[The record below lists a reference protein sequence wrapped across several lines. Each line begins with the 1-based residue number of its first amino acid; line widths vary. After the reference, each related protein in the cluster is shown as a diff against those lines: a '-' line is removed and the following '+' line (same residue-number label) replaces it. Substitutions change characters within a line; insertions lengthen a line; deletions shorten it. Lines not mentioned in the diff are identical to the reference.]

1 MKTADIKKVVE
12 LQGKIIKLKDRI
24 MKDVERHNT
33 MVMDEL
39 RPMLNEVQYNTIY
52 QVGDMLYKR
61 GKEFCQLDCDDY
73 GLGIKA
79 DGLATLRRIVVE
91 DKDAPSDDAESGSA
105 TPVSE

>member
-1 MKTADIKKVVE
+1 MKIADIKKVVE

-33 MVMDEL
+33 MVIDEL
-39 RPMLNEVQYNTIY
+39 RPLLDDVQYSTIY

-61 GKEFCQLDCDDY
+61 GKEFCQLNCEDY

-91 DKDAPSDDAESGSA
+91 NKDAPSDDKESGSSA
-105 TPVSE
+105 SLSK

>member
-24 MKDVERHNT
+24 MKDVEKHNE

-52 QVGDMLYKR
+52 QIGDMLYKR

-73 GLGIKA
+73 GLGVKA

-91 DKDAPSDDAESGSA
+91 NKDAPSDDTESGSSA
-105 TPVSE
+105 SISE

>member
-33 MVMDEL
+33 MVVDEL
-39 RPMLNEVQYNTIY
+39 RPMMEGVLPSTIY
-52 QVGDMLYKR
+52 QVGDMTYKR
-61 GKEFCQLDCDDY
+61 GRLFHQLDCQDY

-79 DGLATLRRIVVE
+79 EGLATLRRIIVE
-91 DKDAPSDDAESGSA
+91 DKNAPSDDTESGSS

>member
-1 MKTADIKKVVE
+1 MKTADIKKIVE

-33 MVMDEL
+33 MVMNEL
-39 RPMLNEVQYNTIY
+39 RPALEEVQYNTIY
-52 QVGDMLYKR
+52 QVSDMTYKR
-61 GKEFCQLDCDDY
+61 GKEFCQLNCDDY

-91 DKDAPSDDAESGSA
+91 TKDAPSDDTESEPSA
-105 TPVSE
+105 SLPE

>member
-1 MKTADIKKVVE
+1 MKTTDIKKVVE

-33 MVMDEL
+33 MVIDEL
-39 RPMLNEVQYNTIY
+39 RPMLEGVLPSTIY
-52 QVGDMLYKR
+52 QVGDMTYKR
-61 GKEFCQLDCDDY
+61 GKLFCQLECQDY

-79 DGLATLRRIVVE
+79 EGLATLRRIIVE
-91 DKDAPSDDAESGSA
+91 DKDAPSDDTESGSS

>member
-24 MKDVERHNT
+24 MKDVEKHNE

-52 QVGDMLYKR
+52 QIGDMLYKR

-73 GLGIKA
+73 GLGVKA

-91 DKDAPSDDAESGSA
+91 NRDAPSDDTESGSSA
-105 TPVSE
+105 SVSE

>member
-33 MVMDEL
+33 MVLDEL
-39 RPMLNEVQYNTIY
+39 RPLLDDVQYNTIY

-61 GKEFCQLDCDDY
+61 GKEFCQLNCDDY
-73 GLGIKA
+73 SLGIKA

-91 DKDAPSDDAESGSA
+91 NKDAPSDDKESGSSA
-105 TPVSE
+105 SLSK